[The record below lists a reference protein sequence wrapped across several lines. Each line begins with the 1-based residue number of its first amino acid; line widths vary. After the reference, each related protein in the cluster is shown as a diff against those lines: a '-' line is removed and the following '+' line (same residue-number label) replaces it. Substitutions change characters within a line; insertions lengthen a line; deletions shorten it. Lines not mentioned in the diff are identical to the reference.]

1 LVTRETA
8 RGGRAVSASAWL
20 LMSLVLFAG
29 PGCRTAEEK
38 HLEAS
43 LELASQ
49 ALEVIES
56 NAANPNEGLAALAKL
71 EEDSRGQRS
80 ATRAEFVAALEKLD
94 EPQRKAFNDEAKT
107 RSDPLRAKLDA
118 ATKRYPEDR
127 RPRIRQLLNQL
138 LR

>member
-1 LVTRETA
+1 MVTRETPRFVKLA
-8 RGGRAVSASAWL
+8 TALAWL
-20 LMSLVLFAG
+20 LAALVLAG

-43 LELASQ
+43 LALYSQ
-49 ALEVIES
+49 ALEVLEK
-56 NAANPNEGLAALAKL
+56 NADNPNEGLAALTKL
-71 EEDSRGQRS
+71 EEDSREQR
-80 ATRAEFVAALEKLD
+80 AAMRAEFAAALEKLD
-94 EPQRKAFNDEAKT
+94 ETQRKAFSDEAKT

-138 LR
+138 FR